1 MNSWLDWYIDLIG
14 EGDCDIILMYEY
26 EYTLVEILSNK
37 ELVDYFEINGIVK
50 IDKRIKCGNIFSSR
64 DDKQLMSIKISSKM
78 R

>member
-1 MNSWLDWYIDLIG
+1 MNSWLDWYIGII
-14 EGDCDIILMYEY
+14 DCDIILMYDY

-64 DDKQLMSIKISSKM
+64 DGKQLMSIKISSKM
-78 R
+78 